1 MMHRRD
7 AAMPADLFSIRRLSL
22 CLLPLLVLAMWVLAL
37 SGFASAGGRATAEQ
51 PAQLS
56 ISVPSAAKRAN
67 VVMLE
72 LSISVVRKPRTG
84 QLGAAIRLD
93 GSEVG
98 RVSIVDGAQSYQFN
112 VAQALRQA
120 SGGSATVEVEL
131 IDRGGGAAPSGAEL
145 SISRAQI
152 ITR

>member
-1 MMHRRD
+1 
-7 AAMPADLFSIRRLSL
+7 MPADLFSIRRLSL

-56 ISVPSAAKRAN
+56 VSVPSAAKRAN

-72 LSISVVRKPRTG
+72 LGISVVRKPRTG

-98 RVSIVDGAQSYQFN
+98 RVSIVDGAQN
-112 VAQALRQA
+112 RA
-120 SGGSATVEVEL
+120 
-131 IDRGGGAAPSGAEL
+131 GAAPGVRRLGHGRGRVDRPRRRRGAVRR
-145 SISRAQI
+145 RALDQPSANHHAVEP
-152 ITR
+152 RSFKSQVA

>member
-1 MMHRRD
+1 MMVHRRD

-37 SGFASAGGRATAEQ
+37 SGFATAGGRATAEQ

-56 ISVPSAAKRAN
+56 VSVPSAAKRAN

-72 LSISVVRKPRTG
+72 LGISVVRKPKSG

-112 VAQALRQA
+112 VAQAVRQA
-120 SGGSATVEVEL
+120 SGSATVEVEL

-152 ITR
+152 VTR

>member
-1 MMHRRD
+1 MMQMRD

-37 SGFASAGGRATAEQ
+37 SGFATAGGRATAEQ
-51 PAQLS
+51 PARLS
-56 ISVPSAAKRAN
+56 VSVPSAAKRAN

-72 LSISVVRKPRTG
+72 LGISVVRKPSTG

-98 RVSIVDGAQSYQFN
+98 RVSIVGGAQSYQFN

-120 SGGSATVEVEL
+120 SNGSATVEVEL
-131 IDRGGGAAPSGAEL
+131 IDRGGGSAPSGAEL